1 MTLNHFENN
10 IKRKGKKLDGKGYN
24 PKIKQAF

>member
-10 IKRKGKKLDGKGYN
+10 IKRKGKKSDGKGYDL
-24 PKIKQAF
+24 KIEQAF